1 MRIIEEAKLDFSDVL
16 ILPKRSSLVS
26 RKEVSLV
33 KDYSF
38 LHTGQTFHGIPVLAS
53 NMSHTGTI
61 EMAEALRKHDTS
73 AVLHKHYDV
82 DIVSDYF
89 TSTFREQ
96 EVIPVFYSMGI
107 STTDYEKFKAV
118 KQNACYTLNHVCVD
132 VANGYSEPFVE
143 FIKRLRHDFPHL
155 VIMAGN
161 VVTAEMTEQLLLSG
175 ADIIKVG
182 IGNGSVCTTRK
193 IAGVGYPQFS
203 AVVEC
208 ADAAHGLKGHVCAD
222 GGCQVPGDVA
232 KAFGAGADF
241 VMLGG
246 MMAGHDECDG
256 EKVYMDNEF
265 AIATSSRHSFYNT
278 AAGAEKYGDMF
289 YYSDGI
295 VYRRSSLRERDWGE
309 YDYTTDAIPTHM
321 KFFGMSSKQ
330 AMSKYSGGVADYRAS
345 EGKEVLVPYRGAVSG
360 TIREILGGLRS
371 ACTYTG
377 SKTLKE
383 LPKRTT
389 FVKVHRTHNTVF
401 GDE

>member
-1 MRIIEEAKLDFSDVL
+1 MRIIEEPKLDFSDVL

-26 RKEVSLV
+26 RKEVTLI
-33 KDYSF
+33 KDYTF
-38 LHTGQTFHGIPVLAS
+38 LHAGHVWHGIPVLAS

-61 EMAEALRKHDTS
+61 EMANALVKYDAS
-73 AVLHKHYDV
+73 AVLHKHYDADV
-82 DIVSDYF
+82 ISDYF
-89 TSTFREQ
+89 TSTFKEG
-96 EVIPVFYSMGI
+96 EGIPVFYSMGI
-107 STTDYEKFKAV
+107 STADYEKFKAV
-118 KQNACYTLNHVCVD
+118 KQKTCYTLNYVCVD
-132 VANGYSEPFVE
+132 VANGYSEPFAE
-143 FIKRLRHDFPHL
+143 FIQKLRYDFPHL

-161 VVTAEMTEQLLLSG
+161 VVTAEMTEQLILSG
-175 ADIIKVG
+175 ADIVKVG

-256 EKVYMDNEF
+256 EKVYPSPNGVDAYPTTLEDAECRGYNIYINQDDDKIYRLTEGGDWKSMD
-265 AIATSSRHSFYNT
+265 AQLQPS
-278 AAGAEKYGDMF
+278 
-289 YYSDGI
+289 
-295 VYRRSSLRERDWGE
+295 
-309 YDYTTDAIPTHM
+309 HM
-321 KFFGMSSKQ
+321 KFYGMSSKQ
-330 AMSKYSGGVADYRAS
+330 AMAKYSGGVADYRAS
-345 EGKEVLVPYRGAVSG
+345 EGKEVLVPYRGSVSG
-360 TIREILGGLRS
+360 TIREVLGGIRS

>member
-1 MRIIEEAKLDFSDVL
+1 MRIIEEPKLDFSDVI
-16 ILPKRSSLVS
+16 ILPKRSSLES
-26 RKEVSLV
+26 RSEVELIKE
-33 KDYSF
+33 YTF
-38 LHTGQTFHGIPVLAS
+38 LHGSQVYRGIPVLAS

-61 EMAEALRKHDTS
+61 EMANALQTYYTS

-82 DIVSDYF
+82 DVLIDYF
-89 TSTFREQ
+89 NTRFADAQGGT
-96 EVIPVFYSMGI
+96 PVFYSMGI
-107 STTDYEKFKAV
+107 STPDYEKFKAV
-118 KQNACYTLNHVCVD
+118 KEKTCDNLGFVCVD
-132 VANGYSEPFVE
+132 VANGYSEPFAG
-143 FIKRLRHDFPHL
+143 FIQKLRHDFPSI

-175 ADIIKVG
+175 ADIVKVG

-193 IAGVGYPQFS
+193 IAGVGCPQFS
-203 AVVEC
+203 AIVEC

-222 GGCQVPGDVA
+222 GGCQMPGDVA

-256 EKVYMDNEF
+256 EKVYPRPNG
-265 AIATSSRHSFYNT
+265 T
-278 AAGAEKYGDMF
+278 AAYPITMEDAECLGYNVFINQKDDKIYRQLGDGSWKSM
-289 YYSDGI
+289 
-295 VYRRSSLRERDWGE
+295 
-309 YDYTTDAIPTHM
+309 DAQLQPSHM
-321 KFFGMSSKQ
+321 KFYGMSSKQ
-330 AMSKYSGGVADYRAS
+330 AMAKYSGGVADYRAS
-345 EGKEVLVPYRGAVSG
+345 EGKEVLVPYRGSVSG
-360 TIREILGGLRS
+360 TIREVLGGIRS